1 MHRIREKYVLYPI
14 LHINPYNLDKRADYY
29 LETTIRI
36 QKTGGM
42 DTKSWESIPP
52 ESYVISDETLY
63 LIFDY
68 PYKYYTFKLFEV

>member
-42 DTKSWESIPP
+42 DTKS
-52 ESYVISDETLY
+52 
-63 LIFDY
+63 
-68 PYKYYTFKLFEV
+68 

>member
-52 ESYVISDETLY
+52 ESYVIYINLPVPVLHRQSDLQY
-63 LIFDY
+63 SQFQD
-68 PYKYYTFKLFEV
+68 